1 MKVYLV
7 GGAVRD
13 KLLGLPVAD
22 RDWVV
27 VGASEE
33 EMLAQNYQR
42 VGKDFPV
49 FLHPETKEEYA
60 LARKERKTGKG
71 YGGFDFETGREVS
84 LEEDLSRRDLTINA
98 IAQDL
103 QGGIVDPYGG
113 RSDLAHRKL
122 RHVSPAFRED
132 PLRILRVA
140 RFYARFYHLGFEVDL
155 ATQALMHEMIEASA
169 LQELVADRLWV
180 EFAKGLSERSPQAF
194 VGCLLETGA
203 LESLLPAL
211 AKSLQATDNYA
222 LGEPN
227 TLKRIKSA
235 LQTSEQHCL
244 SVDERWAV
252 LCHAVGFTA
261 RPRNLLL
268 SPPEKVENPDVARL
282 CETVKAP
289 KLASRLAV
297 AANVLL
303 PSLLAAN
310 RLKPD
315 YILQLLELCD
325 AFRQS
330 SLLEPLMRIANS
342 INATSP
348 DQPSGNLCASVFL
361 LDCQRVCL
369 AIDSAAFARHGLE
382 GAEVGEAIRVARKIA
397 IAELLKE

>member
-1 MKVYLV
+1 MKVFLV

-13 KLLGLPVAD
+13 QLLGLPVAD

-33 EMLAQNYQR
+33 EMLAQGYQR
-42 VGKDFPV
+42 IGKDFPV
-49 FLHPETKEEYA
+49 FLHPETNEEYA

-71 YGGFDFETGREVS
+71 YGGFEFETDQEVS

-98 IAQDL
+98 MAQDS
-103 QGGIVDPYGG
+103 QGGIIDPYGG

-122 RHVSPAFRED
+122 RHVSSAFSED
-132 PLRILRVA
+132 PLRVLRVA

-155 ATQALMHEMIEASA
+155 STQALMREMVKAGT

-194 VGCLLETGA
+194 VCCLLEIGA
-203 LESLLPAL
+203 LDSLLPAL
-211 AKSLQATDNYA
+211 AKSLQVTDNHA
-222 LGEPN
+222 LAEPN
-227 TLKRIKSA
+227 TLKRIKSV
-235 LQTSEQHCL
+235 LKNSEQHCL
-244 SVDERWAV
+244 SVEERWAV
-252 LCHAVGFTA
+252 LCHAVGFTT

-268 SPPEKVENPDVARL
+268 SPPESIENHDITEL
-282 CETVKAP
+282 CKTVKAP
-289 KLASRLAV
+289 KLASRLAM
-297 AANVLL
+297 AASALL
-303 PSLLAAN
+303 PSLLAAD
-310 RLKPD
+310 RMKPD
-315 YILQLLELCD
+315 HILQLLELCD

-330 SLLEPLMRIANS
+330 SLLEPLIRITNS
-342 INATSP
+342 INATNP
-348 DQPSGNLCASVFL
+348 DLPSGNLGASVFL

-369 AIDSAAFARHGLE
+369 AIDSSAFARHGLE